1 MHLTVFL
8 PFFDILDPNAHPMSD
23 RSRGDSLG
31 HFLHRCVI
39 FRVRVQRI
47 SVLISVTVRR
57 ECGRR
62 AIESDAQRYAGA
74 NSTADAVVNHVLS
87 FHPGND
93 SSTSQAPGRRSLCQN
108 TVVLLWWNFVI
119 IAFST
124 CLAVWHTAFGFAMYV
139 LHDLPNNRKV
149 CRIWVNPSIIGP
161 LGNKKRLPSMK
172 MKKMENFQNKMG
184 WMGSIWSR
192 LDTLGIRIHLSH
204 PILEL
209 GELPNNWPSVIRNG
223 SPVWDGN
230 FSEQNGLDG
239 FQMVWFRCPRH

>member
-47 SVLISVTVRR
+47 SVLISMTVRR

-74 NSTADAVVNHVLS
+74 NSTADAVVNLVLS

-124 CLAVWHTAFGFAMYV
+124 CLAVWHTAFGFAMCFTI
-139 LHDLPNNRKV
+139 
-149 CRIWVNPSIIGP
+149 CRITERYAEWVPVSRSNG
-161 LGNKKRLPSMK
+161 K
-172 MKKMENFQNKMG
+172 
-184 WMGSIWSR
+184 WSK
-192 LDTLGIRIHLSH
+192 TKIRSNSS
-204 PILEL
+204 
-209 GELPNNWPSVIRNG
+209 GK
-223 SPVWDGN
+223 
-230 FSEQNGLDG
+230 
-239 FQMVWFRCPRH
+239 